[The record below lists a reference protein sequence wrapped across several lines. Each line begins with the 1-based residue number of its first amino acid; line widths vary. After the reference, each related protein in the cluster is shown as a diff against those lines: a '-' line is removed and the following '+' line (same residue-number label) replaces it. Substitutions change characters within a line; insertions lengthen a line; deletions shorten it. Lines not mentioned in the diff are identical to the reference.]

1 MANWGT
7 SGRGRAPVPDSSRP
21 IGKVETHAFGV
32 DPTDNSVYVGD
43 EPTEGEYRIQKLSAT
58 GQFLASVSFKPVNP
72 IALEGIAVDP
82 EKERIYVLAVTL
94 RDVEASIDPEKRAAE
109 TLYAFKT
116 KASGEKLE
124 SAVSGGTKEAEEGVL
139 ASSTTLETES
149 EILGHALL
157 DPSGIAVDPTTHDVI
172 IMGQEDQGQKVGVL
186 QMRVAL
192 ERVSE
197 KGALGSRYVD
207 TTDCFGGDGSVEC
220 EEGGSQ
226 RREGGQLASG
236 VADGQ
241 GVRRELRSDL
251 GNPVR
256 FHIVTAARVVYPDQS
271 PPGRTGPSGT
281 S

>member
-1 MANWGT
+1 MG
-7 SGRGRAPVPDSSRP
+7 SSTFP
-21 IGKVETHAFGV
+21 SEKVETHAFGV

-58 GQFLASVSFKPVNP
+58 GTFLASVSFKPAHP
-72 IALEGIAVDP
+72 IGLEGIAVDP
-82 EKERIYVLAVTL
+82 AKERVYALAVTL
-94 RDVEASIDPEKRAAE
+94 RGETASIDPATRAAE

-116 KASGEKLE
+116 KQSGEALE
-124 SAVSGGTKEAEEGVL
+124 SAVSGGTTEDKEGVL
-139 ASSTTLETES
+139 ASSTMLETES
-149 EILGHALL
+149 EVQGHALL
-157 DPSGIAVDPTTHDVI
+157 EPSGIAVDPSTHDVS

-207 TTDCFGGDGSVEC
+207 TTDCFGGDGSAEC

-241 GVRRELRSDL
+241 GVRR
-251 GNPVR
+251 
-256 FHIVTAARVVYPDQS
+256 
-271 PPGRTGPSGT
+271 
-281 S
+281 